1 MDSPYSL
8 VKENDRFFILQND
21 VCVETPKGNKVSTVN
36 ESFALELLKAF
47 ENGETYNDGTSVLAY
62 HYSFLDFG
70 EHARETVKTIQISGD
85 PYLHLGIE
93 APVPI
98 AFAAYLE
105 ENLPEHLASLPL
117 HRVFAYITL
126 WTCTDSI
133 ALPFLVED
141 TITDSANIEEDMK
154 AFYQELREFNLER
167 YDYDEEDANEVTDE
181 LIPFIETF
189 IKYYSYEEV

>member
-8 VKENDRFFILQND
+8 LKENVRFFILQNG

-36 ESFALELLKAF
+36 ESLALELLKAF
-47 ENGETYNDGTSVLAY
+47 ENGETYDDGTSVLAY

-70 EHARETVKTIQISGD
+70 EHARETVKTIQISRD
-85 PYLHLGIE
+85 PYLQLGIE

-126 WTCTDSI
+126 WTCTDSL

-141 TITDSANIEEDMK
+141 IITKSENIEEDMK
-154 AFYQELREFNLER
+154 AFYQELRDFNLER
-167 YDYDEEDANEVTDE
+167 FDHEEEEANAVTDD
-181 LIPFIETF
+181 LIHCVETF
-189 IKYYSYEEV
+189 IKYFSYEEV